1 MRIIAGSAKGRRL
14 CPPSGEHTRPTTD
27 RVKESIFNIIQFSL
41 PNARVLDLF
50 CGSGQM
56 GIEAV
61 SRGAASCLLVDSDRN
76 ASEASRKNVKLCQLE
91 NQTEVRCQNAESA
104 VSALGQNSVDI
115 IFLDPPY
122 GGEPMR
128 RILACIYRFDILRA
142 RGIMICESDKNDDLG
157 QIVSPYRLMKRYVY
171 GRVAVTTITRD
182 FDGSSGDRTGQL

>member
-1 MRIIAGSAKGRRL
+1 MIGGSAKGRRL
-14 CPPSGEHTRPTTD
+14 SAPPGAHTRPTTD
-27 RVKESIFNIIQFSL
+27 RVKESIFNIIQFTL
-41 PNARVLDLF
+41 PEAQVLDLF

-61 SRGAASCLLVDSDRN
+61 SRGAAGCLLVDSDRR
-76 ASEASRKNVKLCQLE
+76 AAAVSRKNVEMCRM
-91 NQTEVRCQNAESA
+91 TEQADVRCQDAESA
-104 VSALGQNSVDI
+104 AASLGQSSMDI

-128 RILACIYRFDILRA
+128 RILSCIYRFDILRS

-157 QIVSPYRLMKRYVY
+157 PVLPPYRLLKRYVY

-182 FDGSSGDRTGQL
+182 